1 MSGNIS
7 NEILKK
13 YAREASEVFM
23 EDPDEFEEDVEIGL
37 GKEMLGL

>member
-23 EDPDEFEEDVEIGL
+23 EDPVY
-37 GKEMLGL
+37 MLVSKNEKIRKL